1 MIPRTTTVTLV
12 VGIVS
17 AIVLMVYVLPIES
30 LLSPV
35 DAAKGGNGDN
45 NSDKNQNPQRFKVCE
60 HNQQPQKCYG
70 HTAP

>member
-1 MIPRTTTVTLV
+1 MIPRTTTVTLI

-35 DAAKGGNGDN
+35 EAAQGGNDDN
-45 NSDKNQNPQRFKVCE
+45 NSDKNDNPQRFKVCE

>member
-1 MIPRTTTVTLV
+1 MIPRTTTVTLI

-17 AIVLMVYVLPIES
+17 AIVLMVYVLPIEN

-35 DAAKGGNGDN
+35 DAAPGGNGDN
-45 NSDKNQNPQRFKVCE
+45 NSDKNDNPQRFKVCE

-70 HTAP
+70 HTTP